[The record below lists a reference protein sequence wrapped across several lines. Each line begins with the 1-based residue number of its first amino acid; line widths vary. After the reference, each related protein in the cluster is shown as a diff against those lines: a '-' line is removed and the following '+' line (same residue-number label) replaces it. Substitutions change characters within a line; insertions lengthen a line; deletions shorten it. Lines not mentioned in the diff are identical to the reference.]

1 MTSHG
6 ELVSHRFAFLLCFE
20 VIVQEVDIKACLKH
34 CCGRLGPAEEVLVV
48 IAIDPIFN
56 GLLVRF
62 KLNRLPIKNVE
73 EPVKSEERD
82 VV

>member
-6 ELVSHRFAFLLCFE
+6 ELVSHRFAFLLRFE
-20 VIVQEVDIKACLKH
+20 VIVQEVNVESCLKH
-34 CCGRLGPAEEVLVV
+34 CCGRLGPTEEILVV

-56 GLLVRF
+56 GLLVRL

>member
-1 MTSHG
+1 VTSHG

-48 IAIDPIFN
+48 IAIDPI
-56 GLLVRF
+56 
-62 KLNRLPIKNVE
+62 KNVE
-73 EPVKSEERD
+73 EPVKSKERD

>member
-6 ELVSHRFAFLLCFE
+6 ELVSHRFAFFLCFE

-56 GLLVRF
+56 GLLVRL

-73 EPVKSEERD
+73 EPVKSKERD